1 MHYERI
7 IIFKYMTLN
16 MFFNELIV
24 DQELRDKQKKVYEES
39 SLKKKESNFIFLYL
53 QDCDPQLKLCT
64 NIFLF

>member
-24 DQELRDKQKKVYEES
+24 DQELRDKQKMVYEES
-39 SLKKKESNFIFLYL
+39 SLKKRIKFYIFVSARL
-53 QDCDPQLKLCT
+53 
-64 NIFLF
+64 